1 MSTVVCYI
9 WITIVVSIAALY
21 SGRRIPVNYVAKHI
35 ALPLGKTE
43 YTSYNAS
50 FINQMQISGASDVLP
65 LKKLPH
71 RIFLY
76 CYTRLFQWAC
86 LFLFNMG
93 SLDKEASVS
102 HLFYI
107 FKSSR
112 AFENLSN

>member
-50 FINQMQISGASDVLP
+50 FIDQMQISGTSFRTSSNFFIV
-65 LKKLPH
+65 
-71 RIFLY
+71 
-76 CYTRLFQWAC
+76 YTRLFQWAC
-86 LFLFNMG
+86 LFHLFNMG
-93 SLDKEASVS
+93 SLDTKKHRFHTSF
-102 HLFYI
+102 LYFQKLTG
-107 FKSSR
+107 F
-112 AFENLSN
+112 